1 MFGAEWVYAID
12 ETKQREVVILNHG
25 EDPTFAAALAQ
36 DGLEFIMVFST
47 RRYGSHSRK
56 TQKLLEGVK
65 HVVEETAS

>member
-56 TQKLLEGVK
+56 T
-65 HVVEETAS
+65 